1 MRLSSFFKVF
11 PIVVALGVVGITD
24 GASADDD
31 DRPNPGEVVTGI
43 IGEVIGGAI
52 EAEQAREAEARC
64 EQLDRKCE
72 QGSDWACD
80 KFEESCD

>member
-1 MRLSSFFKVF
+1 MRLSSLFKVF
-11 PIVVALGVVGITD
+11 PLVIALGLVGLAN

-31 DRPNPGEVVTGI
+31 DRANPGDIVTGI

-64 EQLDRKCE
+64 IQLDRKCE

-80 KFEESCD
+80 KFDESCD